1 MGFELK
7 KIVNSKLIN
16 LLYRFH
22 KVALDITPPN
32 PPLFRGGVGGGSS
45 TYERKMVLLIICYSQ
60 LRETETRLTGFDPAT
75 FAVTERRS
83 PN

>member
-16 LLYRFH
+16 L
-22 KVALDITPPN
+22 
-32 PPLFRGGVGGGSS
+32 
-45 TYERKMVLLIICYSQ
+45 LLIICYSQ